1 MKHFVIIVL
10 AMLSSVASVAASLS
24 FSGNSL
30 PVWSE
35 KGSAT
40 SGLEEI
46 YVVEKTDGVSASITL
61 PSPTSTATVAIWGNQ
76 GAAYAVPAD
85 DSDISRNGS
94 SLTINRIKGD
104 TGYTITI
111 DDRPVYFW
119 IVDYSAHVYEP
130 HSITPS
136 AEQDCG
142 RAFLDFSGNA
152 APITYHAINARSL
165 TLSRELELSYTTLQ
179 FDENAFAYISAEST
193 ATFESIGS
201 TINITAPLCDTYF
214 TLSGDRF
221 LRFWNRETET
231 TSPLFTTTSVD
242 TRAKAVQDGEKPD
255 NQLNVDT
262 DGLGGSAPFDIT
274 FSAVV
279 TDAAIF
285 HEWQFANDAEFEDI
299 TIRNPELTITRTF
312 QEMGTTYARFVTANS
327 DGTCSAESEV
337 FKVFVGE
344 SFLRCPNAFSP
355 GSSEGSNDEWRV
367 SYKSIVSFECYIF
380 NRWGVKVAEFHD
392 PARGWDGRYNGK
404 LAPAGVYYY
413 VIKAVG
419 SDNKKYNL
427 SGDINIVRYTGE

>member
-1 MKHFVIIVL
+1 MKHYVFLIL
-10 AMLSSVASVAASLS
+10 ATIASLSSGAVSLS
-24 FSGNSL
+24 FSGNPH

-35 KGSAT
+35 KGSAA

-46 YVVEKTDGVSASITL
+46 YVMESVNGATASITL
-61 PSPTSTATVAIWGNQ
+61 PSATSSATVAVWGAQ
-76 GAAYAVPAD
+76 GAAYAVPVAATD
-85 DSDISRNGS
+85 LSRNGTA
-94 SLTINRIKGD
+94 LTINRLQGD
-104 TGYTITI
+104 TGYTVTI
-111 DDRPVYFW
+111 EDRPVYFW
-119 IVDYSAHVYEP
+119 IVDYSAHRYEAR
-130 HSITPS
+130 SLTPTS
-136 AEQDCG
+136 DQDCG
-142 RAFLDFSGNA
+142 RAIIEFSGNA
-152 APITYHAINARSL
+152 DAITYHAINARSL
-165 TLSRELELSYTTLQ
+165 TLSREIELKFTTLRFDENSFSYTT
-179 FDENAFAYISAEST
+179 EE
-193 ATFESIGS
+193 ATTVLETIGQ
-201 TINITAPLCDTYF
+201 TINIEAPLCDTYF

-221 LRFWNRETET
+221 LHFWNNETEIS
-231 TSPLFTTTSVD
+231 SPLYKATSV
-242 TRAKAVQDGEKPD
+242 AAEVKAAQSGEKPD

-274 FSAVV
+274 FSATVS
-279 TDAAIF
+279 DAAIF
-285 HEWQFANDAEFEDI
+285 HEWQFSNDVDFEDI
-299 TIRNPELTITRTF
+299 SIRDPELTVTRTF
-312 QEMGTTYARFVTANS
+312 QEMGTTYVRFVAANS

-355 GSSEGSNDEWRV
+355 GATEGTNDEWRV

-392 PARGWDGRYNGK
+392 PASGWDGRYNGK